1 MDQDNIIKIYART
14 DNRIQLKMI
23 PGHFVTSQS
32 HITHYLDLTTMKSR
46 CAEAQRIASALAA
59 NYEASIP
66 VDTIVC
72 MDGLEVIGAYLA
84 EELTKAGVLSM
95 NAHQTIY
102 VITPEYTSGSQ
113 IILRDNLAPM
123 VRGKHVLIL
132 SASITTGYTVQ
143 AAIEAVNYY
152 GGTVAGLSAIFATT
166 HECLGIPVT
175 SIFDPSSL
183 PDYASFDSRDCPMCK
198 AGQPIDALVNSFGY
212 SAL

>member
-1 MDQDNIIKIYART
+1 MNQDNIIKIYARN

>member
-95 NAHQTIY
+95 NHADDGVYRNRCFI
-102 VITPEYTSGSQ
+102 ICCESGCDTLRFGGSGFHGGEVQ
-113 IILRDNLAPM
+113 IMCDMRLGSYEMSRNHFQLNAAVTTCIDFN
-123 VRGKHVLIL
+123 HFVLIHNKNLL
-132 SASITTGYTVQ
+132 S
-143 AAIEAVNYY
+143 
-152 GGTVAGLSAIFATT
+152 
-166 HECLGIPVT
+166 
-175 SIFDPSSL
+175 
-183 PDYASFDSRDCPMCK
+183 
-198 AGQPIDALVNSFGY
+198 
-212 SAL
+212 